1 MEIIKVILTSVLSA
15 AALFVIA
22 KFMGHKQISQLDF
35 FDYICGITIGSIAAE
50 LATELET
57 PWKPLIALVS
67 YGVISVILNFLTRK
81 FPRTRRFI
89 NGTPTVLFN
98 EGKLYRKNMKKSKLD
113 LSEFLLLCREQGYFD
128 LDEIQT
134 AVFEPNG
141 RLSVLPKSAYRPTT
155 PNDLKITVK
164 SAHIGTE
171 VIMDGRI
178 LGENLSRMGRDEKW
192 LRKQLKSQGEK
203 NAKNIFLGI
212 YHADDDTVSFYPMD

>member
-81 FPRTRRFI
+81 FPRARRLV
-89 NGTPTVLFN
+89 NGTPTILFN

-141 RLSVLPKSAYRPTT
+141 RLSVLPKSAYRPVT
-155 PNDLKITVK
+155 PKDLEITVK

-178 LGENLSRMGRDEKW
+178 LEENLYRMGRDEKW
-192 LRKQLKSQGEK
+192 LRKQLKAQGNK
-203 NAKNIFLGI
+203 KAKDIFLGM
-212 YHADDDTVSFYPMD
+212 YHADDDTVSLYPMD